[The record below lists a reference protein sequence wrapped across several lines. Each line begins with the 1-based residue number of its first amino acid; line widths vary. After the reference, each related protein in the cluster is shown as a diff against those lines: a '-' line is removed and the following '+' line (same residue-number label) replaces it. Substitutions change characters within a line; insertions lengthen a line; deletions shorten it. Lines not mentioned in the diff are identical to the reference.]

1 MAAKVSIAVGVYNGE
16 NYLAELLD
24 SILAQTCADWECI
37 LVNDGSTDGSEAILR
52 GFAAK
57 DTRFSV
63 LSQPNAGVG
72 AARNAAMKAG
82 SSPYLMFADQDDRL
96 APNAVERA
104 LAAIESTGADIV
116 RFHSNR
122 TFRQS
127 IFVWEHIFRRAAIA
141 GVVFPPITG
150 GEDTAFFWE
159 LGFRTLVRVE
169 IPDVLY
175 WQRPHGGSFSRAVS
189 PRYIANVFEGFRVMS
204 RTARR
209 YGLPGW
215 RTRLRLIPHVVP
227 FTLSVIVRHFSWANL
242 CALGRAAVGR
252 GARP

>member
-37 LVNDGSTDGSEAILR
+37 LVNDGSTDGSEAILC

-96 APNAVERA
+96 APNAVERV

-150 GEDTAFFWE
+150 GEDTA
-159 LGFRTLVRVE
+159 L
-169 IPDVLY
+169 
-175 WQRPHGGSFSRAVS
+175 S
-189 PRYIANVFEGFRVMS
+189 
-204 RTARR
+204 
-209 YGLPGW
+209 
-215 RTRLRLIPHVVP
+215 LIH
-227 FTLSVIVRHFSWANL
+227 I
-242 CALGRAAVGR
+242 
-252 GARP
+252 

>member
-16 NYLAELLD
+16 RYLAELLD
-24 SILAQTCADWECI
+24 SILAQTCADWECV

-57 DTRFSV
+57 DARFRILTQS
-63 LSQPNAGVG
+63 NAGVG

-82 SSPYLMFADQDDRL
+82 TSPYVMFADQDDRL

-104 LAAIESTGADIV
+104 LEAIEASGADDV
-116 RFHSNR
+116 CFHSNR
-122 TFRQS
+122 KS
-127 IFVWEHIFRRAAIA
+127 NHSVFVWEHIFRRTAIA
-141 GVVFPPITG
+141 GVSFPHITG

-159 LGFRTLVRVE
+159 LGFLPLVRVE

-175 WQRPHGGSFSRAVS
+175 WQRPHEGSFSRSVS
-189 PRYIANVFEGFRVMS
+189 PLYIANVFESFRVMF

-209 YGLPGW
+209 YGVPAW
-215 RTRLRLIPHVVP
+215 QTRRRLFPHVMW
-227 FTLSVIVRHFSWANL
+227 FSISVVARHFSWANL
-242 CALGRAAVGR
+242 RALGREALKVLS
-252 GARP
+252 